1 MVTQEGL
8 RLRRSWHLHLRHDA
22 KNNKMPAVSVT
33 IHLPMALRKYCGGAA
48 DVPVSAGTVQGAL
61 RELRTTQSALY
72 RNVCDETGT
81 VRRHLNV
88 FVNSDNV
95 RDLDGLDTALAA
107 GDVVTI
113 LPAVSGG

>member
-1 MVTQEGL
+1 VGPPT
-8 RLRRSWHLHLRHDA
+8 
-22 KNNKMPAVSVT
+22 VT
-33 IHLPMALRKYCGGAA
+33 IHVPGALRQYCGGAA
-48 DVPVSAGTVQGAL
+48 QLSVAAATVRDVL
-61 RELRTTQSALY
+61 EDLERTQFALY
-72 RNVCDETGT
+72 RCVCDETGK

-95 RDLDGLDTALAA
+95 RDTNGIDTALAP